1 MRENDPMVINLRA
14 LDRGDSR
21 AYLSMPARP
30 GDVIFVPEAGE
41 VMVQGWVTQTWKLQ
55 DHTRA
60 HGPRRRRRCW
70 RSDVR
75 RRYWE
80 FSLDSHH

>member
-1 MRENDPMVINLRA
+1 MVINLRA

-41 VMVQGWVTQTWKLQ
+41 VMVQGWVQNPGT
-55 DHTRA
+55 TRL
-60 HGPRRRRRCW
+60 HPGSRSRRRRRG
-70 RSDVR
+70 RRPDVR
-75 RRYWE
+75 RRYWD
-80 FSLDSHH
+80 FSLDSYH